1 MANGEYVAIVFWF
14 FFGFQHC
21 KNSLQDNRFWHSV
34 KTDPSAYQ
42 ELIKTIEDSI
52 FNKGKEWHSLE
63 KCYWKQE
70 NSKFGDLKQ
79 SYTRQNLKLF
89 CLTFCRDQNP
99 LERIL
104 KIGGNRSQ
112 LILLNSLDIRSKIW
126 RRSPT
131 INTFVLNLFSNG
143 ITNNCLLLS

>member
-1 MANGEYVAIVFWF
+1 MADGEYVAIVFWF
-14 FFGFQHC
+14 FSEFQHC
-21 KNSLQDNRFWHSV
+21 KNSLQDNRSWQILLLIRNWLKQL
-34 KTDPSAYQ
+34 KTVSS
-42 ELIKTIEDSI
+42 T
-52 FNKGKEWHSLE
+52 KGKEWHSLE

-131 INTFVLNLFSNG
+131 INTFVLNLFSNE